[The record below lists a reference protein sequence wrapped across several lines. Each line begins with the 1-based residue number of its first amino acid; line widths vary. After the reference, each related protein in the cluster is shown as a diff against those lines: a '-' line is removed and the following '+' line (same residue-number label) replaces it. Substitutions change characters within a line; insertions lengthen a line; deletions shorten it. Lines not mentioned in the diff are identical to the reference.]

1 MKLEVKRTYRGDK
14 YTIGHLYI
22 DNKYFCDTLED
33 PDRGLISDMPL
44 SEINKIKVKGDT
56 CIPYGEYVV
65 SLNVRSPKYSNF
77 AKYPYARICS
87 GYMPRVVGVKGF
99 EGILIHPGNSQK
111 DTEGCLLVGRNTVKG
126 RVMNSQETWKNL
138 YNKLKEANG
147 EITIKYTK
155 G

>member
-1 MKLEVKRTYRGDK
+1 
-14 YTIGHLYI
+14 
-22 DNKYFCDTLED
+22 
-33 PDRGLISDMPL
+33 
-44 SEINKIKVKGDT
+44 
-56 CIPYGEYVV
+56 
-65 SLNVRSPKYSNF
+65 
-77 AKYPYARICS
+77 
-87 GYMPRVVGVKGF
+87 MPRVVGVKGF